1 MHKKTHKVKIHIATV
16 APEFNHPGQNK
27 SRQKTAKN
35 SVQSISSLKITQ
47 GQNVPL
53 KSNSIFSE
61 IQQNKFYKIRAKY
74 LNIIRWAEY
83 FHLQEYLVC
92 FKQNPKKKIKSKIHA
107 FKLPIKYSI
116 YWCLPFTPTE
126 LQVATWLMALFFRSN
141 PAAPLGVKQ
150 TPSTTGSRWATS
162 LSTTRFYRRNRSKP
176 QSTIHQT
183 AQCSISVAYVSF
195 SGFLKMKA
203 KLSISTKLTAKYGVG
218 GL

>member
-1 MHKKTHKVKIHIATV
+1 MHKMNSEVKAIQWLVKQNTGKIPCSLFAKGAMLFFFVIFCAQKTHKVKIHIATV
-16 APEFNHPGQNK
+16 APEFNHQGQNK

-92 FKQNPKKKIKSKIHA
+92 FKQPPLPKKKIKPKIHA

-116 YWCLPFTPTE
+116 Y
-126 LQVATWLMALFFRSN
+126 
-141 PAAPLGVKQ
+141 
-150 TPSTTGSRWATS
+150 
-162 LSTTRFYRRNRSKP
+162 
-176 QSTIHQT
+176 
-183 AQCSISVAYVSF
+183 
-195 SGFLKMKA
+195 
-203 KLSISTKLTAKYGVG
+203 
-218 GL
+218 

>member
-1 MHKKTHKVKIHIATV
+1 MKIHIATV
-16 APEFNHPGQNK
+16 APEFNHQGQNK

-92 FKQNPKKKIKSKIHA
+92 FKQTPPPSKKTNKKQIKSKIHA

-116 YWCLPFTPTE
+116 YWCLPFTPRE
-126 LQVATWLMALFFRSN
+126 LQVATWLIGLYFS
-141 PAAPLGVKQ
+141 G
-150 TPSTTGSRWATS
+150 TS
-162 LSTTRFYRRNRSKP
+162 LLLFRTRHP
-176 QSTIHQT
+176 QRQKADGQWVHLQLRFIEETEANHSRLYTRQPSAAFLLHMFHFL
-183 AQCSISVAYVSF
+183 VS
-195 SGFLKMKA
+195 
-203 KLSISTKLTAKYGVG
+203 
-218 GL
+218 

>member
-1 MHKKTHKVKIHIATV
+1 MLFFFLLYSVHKKTHKVKIHIATV
-16 APEFNHPGQNK
+16 APEFNHQGQNK

-92 FKQNPKKKIKSKIHA
+92 FKQNPKRKEKKNQIKNTCI
-107 FKLPIKYSI
+107 
-116 YWCLPFTPTE
+116 
-126 LQVATWLMALFFRSN
+126 QVTN
-141 PAAPLGVKQ
+141 
-150 TPSTTGSRWATS
+150 
-162 LSTTRFYRRNRSKP
+162 
-176 QSTIHQT
+176 
-183 AQCSISVAYVSF
+183 
-195 SGFLKMKA
+195 
-203 KLSISTKLTAKYGVG
+203 
-218 GL
+218 

>member
-1 MHKKTHKVKIHIATV
+1 MKIHIATV
-16 APEFNHPGQNK
+16 APEFNHQGQNK

-83 FHLQEYLVC
+83 FHLQEYLVR
-92 FKQNPKKKIKSKIHA
+92 FKQTPPQKKKKIKSKIHA

-116 YWCLPFTPTE
+116 YWCLPFTPTG
-126 LQVATWLMALFFRSN
+126 LQVATWLIGLYFSGTSLLLLWMPN
-141 PAAPLGVKQ
+141 P

-162 LSTTRFYRRNRSKP
+162 PSITRFYSRNRSKP

-203 KLSISTKLTAKYGVG
+203 KPSISPKLTAKYEVG